1 MNIQAIIVDDEKLA
15 RERIRLLLK
24 GFAEFHIAGECANGA
39 EALKKL
45 NADRIDLMFLDIQM
59 PELDG
64 IALLEKIPASRM
76 PVVIFTTA
84 YDSFAVKAFE
94 LNAVDYLLK
103 PFSKERF
110 RLSVSRAKQH
120 LESGDRK
127 RYLEQVLS
135 AVHSVFEKQRY
146 LERVVVKAEGRVW
159 FLPVGE
165 VQWVES
171 EANYLK
177 VHAGKESPLIRETL
191 THFGEKLDPALFL
204 RIHRSVLVNIAFI
217 KEVKPW
223 FNDEYTVVLKDGT
236 QLPVGRT
243 YRKSIVTLLKM

>member
-1 MNIQAIIVDDEKLA
+1 MNIQTIIVDDERLA

-24 GFAEFHIAGECANGA
+24 GFPELHLVGECANGA
-39 EALKKL
+39 EALRKL
-45 NADRIDLMFLDIQM
+45 VAERIDLMFLDIQM

-64 IALLEKIPASRM
+64 IALIEKVPAPRL

-110 RLSVSRAKQH
+110 RLALSRAKQQ
-120 LESGDRK
+120 LESGDRD
-127 RYLEQVLS
+127 RYFAQVMT
-135 AVHSVFEKQRY
+135 AVHSVFEKQQY
-146 LERVVVKAEGRVW
+146 LQRVVVKAGGRVW

-177 VHAGKESPLIRETL
+177 VHAGKDTPLIRETL
-191 THFGEKLDPALFL
+191 TNFGEKLDPAIFL
-204 RIHRSVLVNIAFI
+204 RIHRSVLVNITFI

-243 YRKSIVTLLKM
+243 YRKSIINLLKM